1 MKLSRLVTALCLGLA
16 AVASAQTYTETGT
29 KTETK
34 YVTVD
39 GEVIRYEPGKIIVI
53 RGADNKEVTYT
64 LLPKVTVPNDV
75 QVGRR
80 VVLYTEP
87 GTGGSTVVTRVTTTT
102 VSPEGNVKKTTE
114 ETRTT
119 ETKTDTKYVSV
130 DGEVIRYEPGKVIV
144 IRGADNKEVT
154 YTLLPKVTVPK
165 DVQVGRRVVLY
176 TEPGTGGSTVVARVT
191 TTTVSPEGNVKKTTE
206 ETRTKAGVSTKTT
219 TTEISGTVQ
228 AYESGKTL
236 TILRSDG
243 SKVTYTLT
251 GESTVPAD
259 LVIGKTVTIEPI
271 DGSDVKVAKT
281 VTYTIVRE

>member
-1 MKLSRLVTALCLGLA
+1 MKLSRLVTALCLGLT
-16 AVASAQTYTETGT
+16 AVASAQTYTETET

-34 YVTVD
+34 YVT
-39 GEVIRYEPGKIIVI
+39 
-53 RGADNKEVTYT
+53 
-64 LLPKVTVPNDV
+64 
-75 QVGRR
+75 
-80 VVLYTEP
+80 
-87 GTGGSTVVTRVTTTT
+87 
-102 VSPEGNVKKTTE
+102 
-114 ETRTT
+114 
-119 ETKTDTKYVSV
+119 V

-191 TTTVSPEGNVKKTTE
+191 TTAVTPEGNVKKTTE

-219 TTEISGTVQ
+219 TTEIISGTVQ

>member
-1 MKLSRLVTALCLGLA
+1 MKLSQLVTTLCLGLA
-16 AVASAQTYTETGT
+16 AVASAQTYTQTET

-34 YVTVD
+34 YVT
-39 GEVIRYEPGKIIVI
+39 
-53 RGADNKEVTYT
+53 
-64 LLPKVTVPNDV
+64 
-75 QVGRR
+75 
-80 VVLYTEP
+80 
-87 GTGGSTVVTRVTTTT
+87 
-102 VSPEGNVKKTTE
+102 
-114 ETRTT
+114 
-119 ETKTDTKYVSV
+119 V

-165 DVQVGRRVVLY
+165 DVQVGRRVMLH
-176 TEPGTGGSTVVARVT
+176 TEPGTDGTTVVARVT
-191 TTTVSPEGNVKKTTE
+191 TTTVTPEGNVKKTTE
-206 ETRTKAGVSTKTT
+206 ETRTKGGVSTKTT

-259 LVIGKTVTIEPI
+259 LVVGKTVTIEPI
-271 DGSDVKVAKT
+271 AGSDVKVAKT
-281 VTYTIVRE
+281 VTYTIGRE